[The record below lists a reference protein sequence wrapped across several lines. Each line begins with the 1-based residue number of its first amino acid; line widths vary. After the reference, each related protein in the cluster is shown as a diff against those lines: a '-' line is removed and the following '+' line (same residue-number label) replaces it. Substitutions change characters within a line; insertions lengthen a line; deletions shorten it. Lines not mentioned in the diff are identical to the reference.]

1 MMNLT
6 KTADFAIRAM
16 LRLAGLPTGTRTRSA
31 EIARHTDDSGAPIR
45 DESGGIKGAI
55 LVFRDITAR
64 LQVQRA
70 LADSERRDRLL
81 FENNPQPMWVYH
93 RESLKFLAVNRAAAQ
108 QYGYDEVEFLSM
120 TLRDIGPAQD
130 IPAFLKHTSQPVQT
144 LHTAG
149 QRHKKKDGT
158 IIMVEIASHPI
169 EFAGAPACFVLA
181 TDVTEREKLTQQL
194 EQSQRLESMGRLVG
208 GVAHDFNNLLTVI
221 NGYAAMLL
229 EQAAPGSGTYE
240 NLAEIGGAGAQASA
254 LTQQLLAFSRRRLVQ
269 PIVLNLNHVVLDME
283 KMLGRLIGEDIGLRC
298 RLAPDLGHIVADSGQ
313 MQQVIMNLA
322 VNARDAMPRGGRLVI
337 ETENVEVD
345 SALVAAHPDLAPAP
359 HILLVV
365 SDTGTGMSAEVRS
378 QIFEP
383 FFTTKAVGAGTGLGL
398 ATVYGMVKQR
408 GGSIWVHSEPGQG
421 TTFKIY
427 LPRVDAPLAEP
438 ASECEADLRGT
449 ETVLV
454 AEDQAEVRHLIVK
467 ALKRYGYRTISA
479 ASGLEALRLAEE
491 FDGPIHVLLADV
503 VMPGLS
509 GQELAER
516 LLGQRPDVRVLYTS
530 GYTDEDIARRGVI
543 DPAVALIPKPF
554 TSKSLAKRVRQ
565 LLENQEAR
573 PTGR

>member
-1 MMNLT
+1 
-6 KTADFAIRAM
+6 
-16 LRLAGLPTGTRTRSA
+16 
-31 EIARHTDDSGAPIR
+31 
-45 DESGGIKGAI
+45 
-55 LVFRDITAR
+55 
-64 LQVQRA
+64 
-70 LADSERRDRLL
+70 
-81 FENNPQPMWVYH
+81 
-93 RESLKFLAVNRAAAQ
+93 
-108 QYGYDEVEFLSM
+108 
-120 TLRDIGPAQD
+120 
-130 IPAFLKHTSQPVQT
+130 
-144 LHTAG
+144 
-149 QRHKKKDGT
+149 
-158 IIMVEIASHPI
+158 
-169 EFAGAPACFVLA
+169 
-181 TDVTEREKLTQQL
+181 
-194 EQSQRLESMGRLVG
+194 
-208 GVAHDFNNLLTVI
+208 
-221 NGYAAMLL
+221 
-229 EQAAPGSGTYE
+229 
-240 NLAEIGGAGAQASA
+240 
-254 LTQQLLAFSRRRLVQ
+254 
-269 PIVLNLNHVVLDME
+269 
-283 KMLGRLIGEDIGLRC
+283 
-298 RLAPDLGHIVADSGQ
+298 
-313 MQQVIMNLA
+313 
-322 VNARDAMPRGGRLVI
+322 
-337 ETENVEVD
+337 
-345 SALVAAHPDLAPAP
+345 
-359 HILLVV
+359 
-365 SDTGTGMSAEVRS
+365 MSAEVRS